1 MIELKN
7 ICKSFTLGGETIKVL
22 DNINFKVEKG
32 EFVSIIG
39 PSGSGKSTLMNI
51 LGLLDVPDSGEY
63 ILDNVMIKN
72 AKENSL
78 AEIRNKKIGFIFQ
91 NFNLLP
97 KMNAVQNVQVPLMYR
112 GVKHEEANKKAYE
125 YLEKVGLKGREK
137 HLPTQLSG
145 GQQQRVAIARAL
157 VGKPEIILADEPTGA
172 TSNVN
177 TSVQSL
183 GTGTLTLTINSDSDT
198 SLEYENL
205 DEFLKVPNVS
215 MYAPYK
221 TVSGTVSYG
230 TTTSR
235 GSQILATTPNYL
247 SVMNLTISDGR
258 ILSNIDLKNTSK
270 VCLLG
275 TDIADTLFEDV
286 DTEDIVGKQIK
297 IDGDKYTVIG
307 VLTSAGSSMGNNVD
321 STLIIPFTTAKY
333 LNGDTTINSLY
344 VKVEKLD
351 ESSKLMKIT
360 VNIPQSVEGVKEGY
374 KRAYYIVRIHNGEA
388 TILDATEN
396 GDGTISFE
404 TDKFSTYSLAY
415 ADTLTKTED
424 DSKKDE
430 NKDNSSEENKGNN
443 SDENNKSDEN
453 SEENNKE
460 ENNVEDTSNSSNPT
474 TGDTIFLFV
483 TIFVIALAGTIITL
497 KINKKIMFY
506 SIKKL

>member
-1 MIELKN
+1 MEKIINILKVSLKN
-7 ICKSFTLGGETIKVL
+7 IISNKLRSSLTMLGL
-22 DNINFKVEKG
+22 
-32 EFVSIIG
+32 IIG
-39 PSGSGKSTLMNI
+39 IISVI
-51 LGLLDVPDSGEY
+51 L
-63 ILDNVMIKN
+63 
-72 AKENSL
+72 
-78 AEIRNKKIGFIFQ
+78 
-91 NFNLLP
+91 
-97 KMNAVQNVQVPLMYR
+97 
-112 GVKHEEANKKAYE
+112 
-125 YLEKVGLKGREK
+125 
-137 HLPTQLSG
+137 
-145 GQQQRVAIARAL
+145 L
-157 VGKPEIILADEPTGA
+157 VGIGTGA

-344 VKVEKLD
+344 VKVENEDLIDNTISSLENYLEKTLGISSDYFSVSSQSSMLD
-351 ESSKLMKIT
+351 KMSDISNTLSLLLGGIASISLIVGGIGVMNVMLVSVTERTKEIGIRKALGAKRRDILIQFLIESLILCMLGGTIGVLLGLGIGSLLQIFGFNFSASGEIILISFLSSAIIGLSFGIFPAYKASKLNPI
-360 VNIPQSVEGVKEGY
+360 
-374 KRAYYIVRIHNGEA
+374 
-388 TILDATEN
+388 DALR
-396 GDGTISFE
+396 
-404 TDKFSTYSLAY
+404 TD
-415 ADTLTKTED
+415 
-424 DSKKDE
+424 
-430 NKDNSSEENKGNN
+430 
-443 SDENNKSDEN
+443 
-453 SEENNKE
+453 
-460 ENNVEDTSNSSNPT
+460 
-474 TGDTIFLFV
+474 
-483 TIFVIALAGTIITL
+483 
-497 KINKKIMFY
+497 
-506 SIKKL
+506 